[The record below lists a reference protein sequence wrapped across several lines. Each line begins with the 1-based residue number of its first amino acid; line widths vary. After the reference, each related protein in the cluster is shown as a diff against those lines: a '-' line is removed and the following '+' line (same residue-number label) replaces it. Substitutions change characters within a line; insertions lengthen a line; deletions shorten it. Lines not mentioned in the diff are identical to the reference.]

1 MLPAQASDEGHAP
14 FILET
19 QRHDKQVIVIPQRLN
34 LDEIHAMLGFVA
46 GAFGWIKFK
55 VHIILV

>member
-1 MLPAQASDEGHAP
+1 MLSAQASDEGHAP

-55 VHIILV
+55 VI